1 MPKEGLT
8 AEQWNARLKQYAAGS
23 FTFGR
28 GQRPGKGSK
37 WAKKLKT
44 IESCPKYKN
53 PNKLDP
59 YRRRICCKCGY
70 HSVSHIAYPS
80 YKGDSQQIQYSVT
93 ELFANYCGPYFCVA
107 NTYTATSVIQPLT
120 QVLKSLPDRACV
132 MLCHLHNLCKWDK
145 RSFLLVAAQ

>member
-70 HSVSHIAYPS
+70 HSVSPLAIREIANRFNTVSQSCSQITVDHIF
-80 YKGDSQQIQYSVT
+80 V
-93 ELFANYCGPYFCVA
+93 
-107 NTYTATSVIQPLT
+107 
-120 QVLKSLPDRACV
+120 
-132 MLCHLHNLCKWDK
+132 
-145 RSFLLVAAQ
+145 

>member
-93 ELFANYCGPYFCVA
+93 ELFANYCGPYFCVIH
-107 NTYTATSVIQPLT
+107 IQPPL
-120 QVLKSLPDRACV
+120 
-132 MLCHLHNLCKWDK
+132 
-145 RSFLLVAAQ
+145 